1 MSNRGEVG
9 AVAWIKRFFSIDDLW
24 SVLGYAGVIAFSQIN
39 RPPLALAAASLL
51 ASGMIAITWLAS
63 TSLRARNA
71 QRNPNARIVVWALVA
86 IVSGVI
92 VAR

>member
-1 MSNRGEVG
+1 VT
-9 AVAWIKRFFSIDDLW
+9 WIKRFFSIDDLW

-39 RPPLALAAASLL
+39 RPPLPLAAASLL

-63 TSLRARNA
+63 NSLRARNA
-71 QRNPNARIVVWALVA
+71 ERGPNVRILMWTLVA
-86 IVSGVI
+86 VASGVI

>member
-1 MSNRGEVG
+1 MT
-9 AVAWIKRFFSIDDLW
+9 WIKRFFSIDDLW

-39 RPPLALAAASLL
+39 RPPLPLAAASLL

-71 QRNPNARIVVWALVA
+71 QRSPNARIIVWALVA
-86 IVSGVI
+86 VASGVI
-92 VAR
+92 LAR

>member
-1 MSNRGEVG
+1 M
-9 AVAWIKRFFSIDDLW
+9 AWIKRSFSIDDLW
-24 SVLGYAGVIAFSQIN
+24 SVLGYAGVIGFSQIN

>member
-1 MSNRGEVG
+1 VD
-9 AVAWIKRFFSIDDLW
+9 AVTWIKRFFSIDDLW
-24 SVLGYAGVIAFSQIN
+24 SVIGYAGVIAFSQVN

-63 TSLRARNA
+63 GSLRARNA
-71 QRNPNARIVVWALVA
+71 QRYPNIRIVAWALVA
-86 IVSGVI
+86 VVSGVI

>member
-1 MSNRGEVG
+1 VG
-9 AVAWIKRFFSIDDLW
+9 TVAWIKRFFSVDDLW
-24 SVLGYAGVIAFSQIN
+24 SILGYVGVIAFSQIN

-63 TSLRARNA
+63 GSLRARNA
-71 QRNPNARIVVWALVA
+71 ERNPNARIIVWALVA
-86 IVSGVI
+86 VASGFI